1 MYLQVLP
8 KRCFS
13 KQNTKPLQPKHN
25 KSKQKVQSL
34 FANQEHDCLD
44 FLLQKLITYVRFC
57 KLQKSQGGN
66 KNVNLVISHFWGLL
80 QLFILPSN

>member
-25 KSKQKVQSL
+25 KSKQKEQSL
-34 FANQEHDCLD
+34 FANQEHDFLD

-57 KLQKSQGGN
+57 KLQKSQGET
-66 KNVNLVISHFWGLL
+66 KM
-80 QLFILPSN
+80 